1 MELRRRY
8 DHHEGWELVRQLNRY
23 LNEQFAPQDEV
34 LVSVLQSIEE
44 NGLPPISVS
53 PATGKLLT
61 MLVAIS
67 GAKNVLEI
75 GALGGYSGVCLAR
88 GFGRDGSLT
97 SLELVEDYARLAKQN
112 LEKAGFGSQV
122 TYMVGP
128 AMESLETLVSKGAR
142 FDFCF
147 IDADKEN
154 YVRYLEYCLR
164 LSNPGTIIAADNT
177 MAGSG
182 IGSPRSLQRRG
193 EMMRQF
199 NEMVASHSALDA
211 LFIPIGDGVTVA
223 RVKETMGKEER

>member
-1 MELRRRY
+1 MEPKHPHDRY
-8 DHHEGWELVRQLNRY
+8 EGWELFRQLNRY
-23 LNEQFAPQDEV
+23 MNEQFAPQDEV
-34 LVSVLQSIEE
+34 LASIRRSMEE

-88 GFGRDGSLT
+88 GLGRGGLLT

-122 TYMVGP
+122 VYMVGP
-128 AMESLETLVSKGAR
+128 ALESLEALVAQGSR
-142 FDFCF
+142 FDFFF

-154 YVRYLEYCLR
+154 YVHYLDYCLR
-164 LSNPGTIIAADNT
+164 LANPGAIIAADNT

-182 IGSPRSLQRRG
+182 IGTPRALGRR
-193 EMMRQF
+193 EEIMRQF
-199 NEMVASHSALDA
+199 NETVARHPALDA
-211 LFIPIGDGVTVA
+211 LFLPIGDGVTVA
-223 RVKETMGKEER
+223 RVKAAKEER